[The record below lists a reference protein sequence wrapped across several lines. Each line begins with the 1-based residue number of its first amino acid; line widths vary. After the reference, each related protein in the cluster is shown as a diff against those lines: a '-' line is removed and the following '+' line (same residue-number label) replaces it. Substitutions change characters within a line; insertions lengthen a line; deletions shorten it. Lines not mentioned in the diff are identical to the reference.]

1 MKLFFSGRNVPQA
14 LLAAARHFQLAP
26 EEIEYTLRDRD
37 GGFIKSPRAV
47 IEVDPAAPR
56 RARPVS
62 GPVAAPVAISNPGIV
77 DAPKAQSRSVP
88 KRSGGPAKP
97 SPGGREGRRREPQG
111 VVSPETLIAARE
123 SALLLAGF
131 AGLEV
136 EARVE
141 FDPAASEVRVEFEGA
156 DARLLTA
163 NQGELL
169 ETVDHLLPR
178 LLRGRTGESVLCRVD
193 AAGFRAAREAD
204 LQRLALEAAETVRRE
219 GRPLALPEMNP
230 AERRIVH
237 LTLEKDPTVATASQ
251 GDGFLKSITV
261 SPA

>member
-37 GGFIKSPRAV
+37 GGFIKSPRTV

-56 RARPVS
+56 RSRPVGGPIAARPALS
-62 GPVAAPVAISNPGIV
+62 KPG
-77 DAPKAQSRSVP
+77 DGEASKAHSTALPR
-88 KRSGGPAKP
+88 RSGGPAR
-97 SPGGREGRRREPQG
+97 SGSEGRESRLREPRG
-111 VVSPETLIAARE
+111 VVSPEALVAARE
-123 SALLLAGF
+123 CALLLVGL

-141 FDPAASEVRVEFEGA
+141 FDPAASEVLVEFVGA
-156 DARLLTA
+156 DARRLTA

-178 LLRGRTGESVLCRVD
+178 LLRGRTGESLLCRVD
-193 AAGFRAAREAD
+193 AEGFRAAREAD

-237 LTLEKDPTVATASQ
+237 LALEKDSSVTTASQ
-251 GDGFLKSITV
+251 GEGFLKSITV

>member
-37 GGFIKSPRAV
+37 RGFIKSPRAV

-56 RARPVS
+56 RS
-62 GPVAAPVAISNPGIV
+62 GAATPIVAAATVSSPGKEE
-77 DAPKAQSRSVP
+77 APKPPSAAAPR
-88 KRSGGPAKP
+88 RSGRPPKP
-97 SPGGREGRRREPQG
+97 SSGGRENRTREPRG
-111 VVSPETLIAARE
+111 VVSPEALGAARE
-123 SALLLAGF
+123 CAVQLARF

-136 EARVE
+136 EARVGL
-141 FDPAASEVRVEFEGA
+141 DPAASEVLVEFEGA
-156 DARLLTA
+156 DAKLLAA

-169 ETVDHLLPR
+169 ETIDHLLPR
-178 LLRGRTGESVLCRVD
+178 LLRGMTGESYLCRID

-204 LQRLALEAAETVRRE
+204 LQRLALEAAQTVRRE

-237 LTLEKDPTVATASQ
+237 LTLEKDPSVTTASQ